1 MRRQLAAGFDGE
13 VAGGAVADFFFVIS
27 SSGRDDGARSAERPA
42 RAALRQPTAV
52 ADSFFVISS
61 SGRDDGARSA
71 ERPARA
77 ALRQPTAVADFLF
90 RDFQFGARRWSS
102 VSRTTRSGRAAAA
115 DRRRRFLFVISSS
128 GRDDGARSAERP
140 ARAALRQPTAVADSF
155 FVISSSGR
163 DDGARSAERPA
174 RAALRQPTA
183 VADSFFVI
191 LVWGGRWSAMMAA
204 RRRGFG
210 AGRAQRGRGSSPR
223 MPNSAAL
230 TLGRSASRSP
240 GCAGRCSE
248 RSAEFGSVNHVLYP
262 HSRARG
268 WAARCHLICATCSI
282 GLAGAAAAGR
292 RIRW

>member
-1 MRRQLAAGFDGE
+1 M
-13 VAGGAVADFFFVIS
+13 
-27 SSGRDDGARSAERPA
+27 
-42 RAALRQPTAV
+42 
-52 ADSFFVISS
+52 
-61 SGRDDGARSA
+61 
-71 ERPARA
+71 
-77 ALRQPTAVADFLF
+77 
-90 RDFQFGARRWSS
+90 
-102 VSRTTRSGRAAAA
+102 
-115 DRRRRFLFVISSS
+115 ISSS

-191 LVWGGRWSAMMAA
+191 SGSGRRTMASGGRGDRC
-204 RRRGFG
+204 RRRIHRVG
-210 AGRAQRGRGSSPR
+210 A
-223 MPNSAAL
+223 SAASYGVIAKNAKFCS
-230 TLGRSASRSP
+230 TYVGASASRSP

-292 RIRW
+292 TIDGEVAGGAVADSFFVISSSGRDDGARSAERPARAALRQPTAVADSFFVISSSGATMELGRSGERPTRASRCGSRPPSPILFSMISSSGRDDGARSVRTTRSGRAGGSSTAVADSLFS